1 MLVIGQT
8 RLLPCSVTVSCMLGA
23 ADRGVRM
30 LQEGKCEAAAQRS
43 MGLNVSFVCVPDERR
58 AGDQFKRTLQLT
70 PSLSRLQSQNCQC
83 RPDRQ
88 LETHQHCTINISLQI
103 VDQ

>member
-30 LQEGKCEAAAQRS
+30 LQEGKCEAAALRS
-43 MGLNVSFVCVPDERR
+43 MGLNVSFVCVPDER
-58 AGDQFKRTLQLT
+58 ACWGPIQKDIAADAKLIASAVTK
-70 PSLSRLQSQNCQC
+70 LSVS
-83 RPDRQ
+83 PRQ
-88 LETHQHCTINISLQI
+88 AA
-103 VDQ
+103 